1 MTTASPH
8 HIPGPAAK
16 ADPRVLRTWRT
27 ATVIAGA
34 FCVVVCGAMVVERF
48 RLGVDNPL
56 KSPQLKALKDK
67 LLTVPEDEPLKQQIR
82 ALDLQLRQRYFHQ
95 VSLNNAGA
103 WLALAGA
110 LAFLLAAKR
119 EMALRK
125 TPPMPMPKQ
134 QDAAKSARELALARG
149 AVAAVGALVAA
160 GCVVIGVSVTTSV
173 PARQA
178 EVEKIFKAGAAGAAP
193 VVDAATPAEMLANW
207 PSFRGAD
214 GSGFTKTDGPLNWDA
229 KTGAGILW
237 KTPVAAQGF
246 NSPIVWGN
254 RVFLS
259 GGDIQK
265 REVLCFDAATGQAL
279 WQRAIENV
287 PGAPAKAPEVA
298 EQCGYAAPTMA
309 TDGRRVYV
317 MFGSGELAALTLDGQ
332 PVWSKHFG
340 ALKNAYGHATSLAVW
355 QGKVLVQLDQGDSP
369 QSGSKL
375 YAFDGATGKV
385 AWEQRRPV
393 PASWASPIVVEA
405 AGKPQVITI
414 SVPWAISYAAN
425 DGTELWRAQ
434 EFDGE
439 ITPSPAMAGGFV
451 LLISP
456 SNKMAAVKPDGA
468 GDVSKTHEKWAA
480 EDSIPDVTS
489 PVSNGELVFIA
500 NTGGMLTCYDA
511 KDGKKVWEHDL
522 NMEVQSSP
530 AIAGNKLYIFGT
542 KGAAVVLEAGRA
554 FKQLARTEMDDK
566 FFASPAFAG
575 GKLFMRGLKHL
586 YCIGEKGAAAAK
598 Q

>member
-1 MTTASPH
+1 MTTAASSHMVVPTS
-8 HIPGPAAK
+8 K

-27 ATVIAGA
+27 AAVIAGA
-34 FCVVVCGAMVVERF
+34 FCVVVCGAIVVEHF

-56 KSPQLKALKDK
+56 KSPQVKALKEK
-67 LLTVPEDEPLKQQIR
+67 LLAVPEDEPLKQQIR

-95 VSLNNAGA
+95 LSLNNAGA

-110 LAFLLAAKR
+110 LMFLLAAKR

-134 QDAAKSARELALARG
+134 LDAAKTARELAVARG

-160 GCVVIGVSVTTSV
+160 SFVVVGVSVRTSV

-178 EVEKIFKAGAAGAAP
+178 DVEKLFKAGAAGAAP
-193 VVDAATPAEMLANW
+193 VVDAATPAEMIANW

-214 GSGFTKTDGPLNWDA
+214 GSGFTKTDGPLNWDT

-237 KTPVAAQGF
+237 KSPVPAQGF
-246 NSPIVWGN
+246 NSPIAWQN
-254 RVFLS
+254 RVFLC
-259 GGDIQK
+259 GGDAAK
-265 REVLCFDAATGQAL
+265 REVFCFDAANGQLL
-279 WQRAIENV
+279 WRRAIENV
-287 PGAPAKAPEVA
+287 PGAPAQVPEVP

-309 TDGRRVYV
+309 TDGRRVYAI
-317 MFGSGELAALTLDGQ
+317 FASGELAALTLDGQ

-340 ALKNAYGHATSLAVW
+340 ALKNAYGHATSLAMW

-375 YAFDGATGKV
+375 YAFDGATGKI

-393 PASWASPIVVEA
+393 PASWASPVVVEA

-414 SVPWAISYAAN
+414 SVPWAIAYAAN
-425 DGTELWRAQ
+425 DGTELWRAG

-439 ITPSPAMAGGFV
+439 ITPSPIAAGEFI

-489 PVSNGELVFIA
+489 PVSNGELVFVV
-500 NTGGMLTCYDA
+500 NTGGMLTCYDV

-530 AIAGNKLYIFGT
+530 GIAGNKLYIFGT

-575 GKLFMRGLKHL
+575 GKMFMRGLKHL
-586 YCIGEKGAAAAK
+586 YCIGEKGAATAK